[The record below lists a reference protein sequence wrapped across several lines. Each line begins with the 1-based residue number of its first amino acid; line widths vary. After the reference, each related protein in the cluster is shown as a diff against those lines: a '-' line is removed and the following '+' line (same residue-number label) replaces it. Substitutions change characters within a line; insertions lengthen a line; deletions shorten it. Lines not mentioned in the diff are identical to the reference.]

1 MATFRTA
8 GERMPRYLQVASI
21 LRRRVR
27 DGVWRVGKPIATVA
41 MLQQEFGVARVTVRQ
56 AIQLLAGEGILRP
69 EQGRGTF
76 VAKQTPVE
84 RWLRL
89 ATDWEGLLAPIRDNR
104 LQVLETKSRAN
115 PRIAADEGTPAASY
129 VYIHSLQ
136 RRGRAPFGIA
146 SIHVAEPVHRKAA
159 RRFKARVGLDLLLE
173 LARDDVAQARL
184 TFAVAAAD
192 IETARLLG
200 LAMNAPTVE
209 ARCVVRDH
217 AGLVLYVGEFI
228 YRGDVVRFEV
238 DLAGPGGRA
247 KRGSA
252 KA

>member
-1 MATFRTA
+1 
-8 GERMPRYLQVASI
+8 MPRYLQVASV
-21 LRRRVR
+21 LRNRIR
-27 DGVWRVGKPIATVA
+27 DGVWPVGKPIATVA

-89 ATDWEGLLAPIRDNR
+89 ATDWEGMLAPIRDNT
-104 LQVLETKSRAN
+104 LQVLDTKRPAS

-129 VYIHSLQ
+129 AYIRSLQ
-136 RRGRAPFGIA
+136 RRGKAPFGIA
-146 SIHVAEPVHRKAA
+146 GVYVAEQVHRRAA
-159 RRFKARVGLDLLLE
+159 GRFRTRVGLDLLLE
-173 LARDDVAQARL
+173 LAGASVAQARFS
-184 TFAVAAAD
+184 FAVAAAD
-192 IETARLLG
+192 VETARLLR
-200 LAMNAPTVE
+200 LSMNAPTVE

-217 AGLVLYVGEFI
+217 AGVVLYVGEFI

-247 KRGSA
+247 KGGSA